1 MVSTYFEIGRMI
13 VQEEQNGELRAE
25 YSTQLIKNLSVKL
38 LNRYRTG
45 YSQRNIEQMRQFY
58 VAFTKT
64 QTVSAELTEDSKTV
78 GIILCRDKS
87 DILVDITLP
96 IDNYNIFASRY
107 QTVLPS
113 KEEFKRLIDN
123 KNQNYDLRPIH

>member
-1 MVSTYFEIGRMI
+1 MVSTYFEIGSMI
-13 VQEEQNGELRAE
+13 VQEEQNVELRAE
-25 YSTQLIKNLSVKL
+25 YDTQLMKNLSVKL

-96 IDNYNIFASRY
+96 IDNDNIFASRY

-123 KNQNYDLRPIH
+123 KN

>member
-25 YSTQLIKNLSVKL
+25 YGTQLIKNLSVKL

>member
-13 VQEEQNGELRAE
+13 VQEEQNVELRAE
-25 YSTQLIKNLSVKL
+25 YDTQLMKNLSVKL

-96 IDNYNIFASRY
+96 IDNDNIFASRY

-123 KNQNYDLRPIH
+123 KN